1 MVYET
6 VGQRVYCGSDRAS
19 SRKSWRNGGDKT
31 HGTNSKW
38 TSEAKATSSH
48 VASKSVGAL
57 QRCERHVELVPA
69 GEQGADCHHCRM
81 ENGQII
87 ALDGARK
94 NVELCRVFALVE
106 LGLGWVL

>member
-1 MVYET
+1 
-6 VGQRVYCGSDRAS
+6 
-19 SRKSWRNGGDKT
+19 
-31 HGTNSKW
+31 
-38 TSEAKATSSH
+38 
-48 VASKSVGAL
+48 
-57 QRCERHVELVPA
+57 
-69 GEQGADCHHCRM
+69 M